1 MVEITIDKN
10 KIVCR
15 GDGPEGWVKAQ
26 VKTKYDG
33 EKIMFYNNALF
44 LSQIIDHASEV
55 LIGEKVL
62 TFKGD
67 NFDHVVVKM
76 EKG

>member
-1 MVEITIDKN
+1 
-10 KIVCR
+10 
-15 GDGPEGWVKAQ
+15 
-26 VKTKYDG
+26 VKTEYSG

-44 LSQIIDHASEV
+44 LSQIIDHAGEV

>member
-1 MVEITIDKN
+1 
-10 KIVCR
+10 
-15 GDGPEGWVKAQ
+15 
-26 VKTKYDG
+26 
-33 EKIMFYNNALF
+33 MFYNNALF
-44 LSQIIDHASEV
+44 LSQIIDHSSEV

-76 EKG
+76 EKE

>member
-1 MVEITIDKN
+1 
-10 KIVCR
+10 
-15 GDGPEGWVKAQ
+15 
-26 VKTKYDG
+26 
-33 EKIMFYNNALF
+33 
-44 LSQIIDHASEV
+44 V

-76 EKG
+76 EKE